1 MLIPM
6 ERQPIYVVSGGSGET
21 AQRMVQAA
29 LTQFSK
35 GESSALVRRFQN
47 VRSQEDMDRVLQMAA
62 EKRAVIIHT
71 TVSREMRFYLADRC
85 AELRLTQVDLFGNLL
100 DTLALYLRERPEER
114 PGSFH
119 AVGDKYFRRIE
130 AIEFALKFDDGIDM
144 GGLPD
149 ADIVLV
155 GISRTSKTP
164 LSMYLAMEGYKVL
177 NVPLV
182 PGVALPPELD
192 AIPQGRI
199 VGLTIQPDRLQEIR
213 AYRLKRL
220 GAAGSADSYS
230 DLGHILDELVY
241 ADEIF
246 KQHRRWPILDVTGR
260 SIEETAGLVL
270 DRVFGK
276 ERAV

>member
-1 MLIPM
+1 MD
-6 ERQPIYVVSGGSGET
+6 RQPIFVLSGGSGET
-21 AQRMVQAA
+21 ASRMVQAA
-29 LTQFSK
+29 LTQFAR
-35 GESSALVRRFQN
+35 GETSSLVRRFQN
-47 VRSQEDMDRVLQMAA
+47 VRSREDLDRILLMAA

-71 TVSREMRFYLADRC
+71 TVARDMRDYLEHRC

-100 DTLALYLRERPEER
+100 DTLSLYLRERPEER

-130 AIEFALKFDDGIDM
+130 AIEYALKFDDGIDM
-144 GGLPD
+144 AGLVD

-164 LSMYLAMEGYKVL
+164 LSMYLAMEGYKVM

-182 PGVALPPELD
+182 PGVALPPELAD
-192 AIPQGRI
+192 IPQGRI

-220 GAAGSADSYS
+220 GGLGSADSYS
-230 DLGHILDELVY
+230 DMGRILEELAY

-246 KQHRRWPILDVTGR
+246 KHHRRWPVLDVTGR

>member
-1 MLIPM
+1 M
-6 ERQPIYVVSGGSGET
+6 ERQPIYIVSGGSGET
-21 AQRMVQAA
+21 AYRMVQAA
-29 LTQFSK
+29 LTQFTK
-35 GESSALVRRFQN
+35 GESSSLVRRFQN
-47 VRSQEDMDRVLQMAA
+47 VRSLEDLDRVLGMAGD
-62 EKRAVIIHT
+62 KRAVIVHT
-71 TVSREMRFYLADRC
+71 TVSQELRTYLAVRC
-85 AELRLTQVDLFGNLL
+85 AELRITQVDLFGNLL
-100 DTLALYLRERPEER
+100 DTLTLYLRERPEEKA
-114 PGSFH
+114 GSFH

-144 GGLPD
+144 TGLAD

-164 LSMYLAMEGYKVL
+164 LSMYLAMEGFKVM

-182 PGVALPPELD
+182 PGVPLPPEL
-192 AIPQGRI
+192 APIPQGRI
-199 VGLTIQPDRLQEIR
+199 VGLTIQADRLQEIR

-220 GAAGSADSYS
+220 GAHGSADSYS
-230 DLGHILDELVY
+230 DLGRIMDELAY
-241 ADEIF
+241 ADEVF
-246 KQHRRWPILDVTGR
+246 KTHRRWPVLDVTGR

>member
-1 MLIPM
+1 M
-6 ERQPIYVVSGGSGET
+6 ERQPIYIVSGGSGET
-21 AQRMVQAA
+21 AHRMVQAA
-29 LTQFSK
+29 LTQFTK
-35 GESSALVRRFQN
+35 GESSSLVRRFQN
-47 VRSQEDMDRVLQMAA
+47 VRSYEDLDRVLGMAGD
-62 EKRAVIIHT
+62 KRAVIVHT
-71 TVSREMRFYLADRC
+71 TVSQELRTYLAVRC
-85 AELRLTQVDLFGNLL
+85 AELRITQVDLFGNLL
-100 DTLALYLRERPEER
+100 DTLTLYLRERPEEKA
-114 PGSFH
+114 GSFH

-144 GGLPD
+144 TGLAD

-164 LSMYLAMEGYKVL
+164 LSMYLAMEGFKVM

-182 PGVALPPELD
+182 PGVPLPPEL
-192 AIPQGRI
+192 APIPQGRI
-199 VGLTIQPDRLQEIR
+199 VGLTIQADRLQEIR

-220 GAAGSADSYS
+220 GAQGSADSYS
-230 DLGHILDELVY
+230 DLGRIMDELAY
-241 ADEIF
+241 ADEVF
-246 KQHRRWPILDVTGR
+246 KTHRRWPVLDVTGR

>member
-1 MLIPM
+1 
-6 ERQPIYVVSGGSGET
+6 
-21 AQRMVQAA
+21 
-29 LTQFSK
+29 
-35 GESSALVRRFQN
+35 
-47 VRSQEDMDRVLQMAA
+47 
-62 EKRAVIIHT
+62 
-71 TVSREMRFYLADRC
+71 
-85 AELRLTQVDLFGNLL
+85 VDLFGNLL

-144 GGLPD
+144 GGLAD

-155 GISRTSKTP
+155 GVSRTSKTP
-164 LSMYLAMEGYKVL
+164 LSMYLSMEGFKVM

-182 PGVALPPELD
+182 PGVPLPPEIL

-199 VGLTIQPDRLQEIR
+199 VGLTIQADRLQEIR

-220 GAAGSADSYS
+220 GATSSAGNYS
-230 DLGHILDELVY
+230 DIGRILDELAY
-241 ADEIF
+241 ADEIY
-246 KQHRRWPILDVTGR
+246 KHHRRWPVLDVTGR

>member
-1 MLIPM
+1 M
-6 ERQPIYVVSGGSGET
+6 ERQPIYIVSGGSGET
-21 AQRMVQAA
+21 AYRMVQAA
-29 LTQFSK
+29 LTQFTM
-35 GESSALVRRFQN
+35 GESSSLVRRFQN
-47 VRSQEDMDRVLQMAA
+47 VRSLEDLDRVLGMAGD
-62 EKRAVIIHT
+62 KRAIIVHT
-71 TVSREMRFYLADRC
+71 TVSQELRTYLSERC
-85 AELRLTQVDLFGNLL
+85 AELRITQVDLFGNLL
-100 DTLALYLRERPEER
+100 DTLTLYLRERPEEKA
-114 PGSFH
+114 GSFH

-144 GGLPD
+144 TGLAD

-164 LSMYLAMEGYKVL
+164 LSMYLAMEGFKVM

-182 PGVALPPELD
+182 PGVPLPPEL
-192 AIPQGRI
+192 APIPQGRI
-199 VGLTIQPDRLQEIR
+199 VGLTIQADRLQEIR

-220 GAAGSADSYS
+220 GAQGSADSYS
-230 DLGHILDELVY
+230 DLGRIMDELAY
-241 ADEIF
+241 ADEVF
-246 KQHRRWPILDVTGR
+246 KTHRRWPVLDVTGR

>member
-1 MLIPM
+1 MD
-6 ERQPIYVVSGGSGET
+6 RQQIYVVSGGSGET
-21 AQRMVQAA
+21 ALRMVQAV

-47 VRSQEDMDRVLQMAA
+47 VRSQEDLDRVLQMAA
-62 EKRAVIIHT
+62 DKRAVIIHT
-71 TVSREMRFYLADRC
+71 TVSREMRDYLAKRC
-85 AELRLTQVDLFGNLL
+85 SALRITQVDLFGNLL
-100 DTLALYLRERPEER
+100 DTMALYLRERPEER

-144 GGLPD
+144 AGLAD

-164 LSMYLAMEGYKVL
+164 LSMYLAMEGFKVM

-182 PGVALPPELD
+182 PGVPLPLELQ
-192 AIPQGRI
+192 AIPQGRV
-199 VGLTIQPDRLQEIR
+199 VGLTIQADRLQEIR

-220 GAAGSADSYS
+220 GATGTADSYS
-230 DLGHILDELVY
+230 DMGRILDELAY
-241 ADEIF
+241 ADDIF
-246 KQHRRWPILDVTGR
+246 KHHRRWPVLDVTGR

>member
-1 MLIPM
+1 MD
-6 ERQPIYVVSGGSGET
+6 RQPIFVVSGGSGET
-21 AQRMVQAA
+21 AYRMVQAA
-29 LTQFSK
+29 LTQFAM
-35 GESSALVRRFQN
+35 GETSSLVRRFQN
-47 VRSQEDMDRVLQMAA
+47 VRSREGLDRILLMAA

-71 TVSREMRFYLADRC
+71 TVARDMRDYLEHRC

-100 DTLALYLRERPEER
+100 DTLSLYLRERPEER

-130 AIEFALKFDDGIDM
+130 AIEYALKFDDGIDM
-144 GGLPD
+144 AGLVD

-164 LSMYLAMEGYKVL
+164 LSMYLAMEGYKVM

-182 PGVALPPELD
+182 PGVLLPPELAD
-192 AIPQGRI
+192 IPQGRI

-220 GAAGSADSYS
+220 GGVGSADSYS
-230 DLGHILDELVY
+230 DMGRILEELAF
-241 ADEIF
+241 ADDIF
-246 KQHRRWPILDVTGR
+246 KHHRRWPVLDVTGR

>member
-1 MLIPM
+1 M
-6 ERQPIYVVSGGSGET
+6 ERQPIYIVSGGSGET
-21 AQRMVQAA
+21 AYRMVQAA
-29 LTQFSK
+29 LTQFTK
-35 GESSALVRRFQN
+35 GESSSLVRRFQN
-47 VRSQEDMDRVLQMAA
+47 VRSLEDLDRVRGMAGD
-62 EKRAVIIHT
+62 KRAVIVYT
-71 TVSREMRFYLADRC
+71 TVSQELRPYLAVRC
-85 AELRLTQVDLFGNLL
+85 AELRITQVDLFGNLL
-100 DTLALYLRERPEER
+100 DTLTLYLRERPEEKA
-114 PGSFH
+114 GSFH

-144 GGLPD
+144 TGLAD

-164 LSMYLAMEGYKVL
+164 LSMYLAMEGFKVM

-182 PGVALPPELD
+182 PGVPLPPEL
-192 AIPQGRI
+192 APIPQGRI
-199 VGLTIQPDRLQEIR
+199 VGLTIQADRLQEIR

-220 GAAGSADSYS
+220 GALGSADSYS
-230 DLGHILDELVY
+230 DLGRIMDELAY
-241 ADEIF
+241 ADEVF
-246 KQHRRWPILDVTGR
+246 KTHRRWPVLDVTGR

>member
-1 MLIPM
+1 
-6 ERQPIYVVSGGSGET
+6 
-21 AQRMVQAA
+21 MVQAA
-29 LTQFSK
+29 LTQFTK
-35 GESSALVRRFQN
+35 GESSSLVRRFQN
-47 VRSQEDMDRVLQMAA
+47 VRSYEDLDRVLGMAGD
-62 EKRAVIIHT
+62 KRAVIVHT
-71 TVSREMRFYLADRC
+71 TVSQELRTYLAVRC
-85 AELRLTQVDLFGNLL
+85 AELRITQVDLFGNLL
-100 DTLALYLRERPEER
+100 DTLTLYLRERPEEKA
-114 PGSFH
+114 GSFH

-144 GGLPD
+144 TGLAD

-164 LSMYLAMEGYKVL
+164 LSMYLAMEGFKVM

-182 PGVALPPELD
+182 PGVPLPPEL
-192 AIPQGRI
+192 APIPQGRI
-199 VGLTIQPDRLQEIR
+199 VGLTIQADRLQEIR

-220 GAAGSADSYS
+220 GATGSADSYS
-230 DLGHILDELVY
+230 DLGRIMDELAY
-241 ADEIF
+241 ADEVF
-246 KQHRRWPILDVTGR
+246 KTHRRWPVLDVTGR

>member
-1 MLIPM
+1 M
-6 ERQPIYVVSGGSGET
+6 ERQPIYIVSGGSGET

-29 LTQFSK
+29 LTQFTK
-35 GESSALVRRFQN
+35 GESSSLVRRFQN
-47 VRSQEDMDRVLQMAA
+47 VRSFEDLDRVLGMAGD
-62 EKRAVIIHT
+62 KRAVIVHT
-71 TVSREMRFYLADRC
+71 TVSQELRTYLAVRC
-85 AELRLTQVDLFGNLL
+85 AELRITQVDLFGNLL
-100 DTLALYLRERPEER
+100 DTLTLYLRERPEEKA
-114 PGSFH
+114 GSFH

-144 GGLPD
+144 TGLAS

-164 LSMYLAMEGYKVL
+164 LSMYLAMEGFKVM

-182 PGVALPPELD
+182 PGVPLPPEL
-192 AIPQGRI
+192 APIPQGRI
-199 VGLTIQPDRLQEIR
+199 VGLTIQADRLQEIR

-220 GAAGSADSYS
+220 GATGSADSYS
-230 DLGHILDELVY
+230 DLGRIMDELAY
-241 ADEIF
+241 ADEVF
-246 KQHRRWPILDVTGR
+246 KTHRRWPVLDVTGR

>member
-1 MLIPM
+1 MD
-6 ERQPIYVVSGGSGET
+6 RQPIYVVSGGSGET
-21 AQRMVQAA
+21 AHRMVEAA
-29 LTQFSK
+29 LTQFAK
-35 GESSALVRRFQN
+35 GETSALVRRFQN
-47 VRSQEDMDRVLQMAA
+47 VRTLEDLDRVLQMAA
-62 EKRAVIIHT
+62 DKRAVIIHT
-71 TVSREMRFYLADRC
+71 TVSREMRDYIDRRC

-100 DTLALYLRERPEER
+100 DTLAIYLRERPEER

-119 AVGDKYFRRIE
+119 AVGDKYFRRID
-130 AIEFALKFDDGIDM
+130 AIEYALKFDDGIDM
-144 GGLPD
+144 AGLIG

-164 LSMYLAMEGYKVL
+164 LSMYLAMEGFKVM

-182 PGVALPPELD
+182 PGVALPPELET
-192 AIPQGRI
+192 IPQGRI
-199 VGLTIQPDRLQEIR
+199 VGLTIQADRLQEIR

-220 GAAGSADSYS
+220 GATGSADGYS
-230 DLGHILDELVY
+230 DMGRILDELAY
-241 ADEIF
+241 ADGVF
-246 KQHRRWPILDVTGR
+246 KQHRRWPVLDVTGR

>member
-1 MLIPM
+1 M
-6 ERQPIYVVSGGSGET
+6 ERQPIYIVSGGSGET

-29 LTQFSK
+29 LTQFTK
-35 GESSALVRRFQN
+35 GESSSLVRRFQN
-47 VRSQEDMDRVLQMAA
+47 VRSFEDLDRVLGMAGD
-62 EKRAVIIHT
+62 KRAVIVHT
-71 TVSREMRFYLADRC
+71 TVSQELRTYLAVRC
-85 AELRLTQVDLFGNLL
+85 AELRITQVDLFGNLL
-100 DTLALYLRERPEER
+100 DTLTLYLRERPEEKA
-114 PGSFH
+114 GSFH

-144 GGLPD
+144 TGLAD

-164 LSMYLAMEGYKVL
+164 LSMYLAMEGFKVM

-182 PGVALPPELD
+182 PGVPLPPEL
-192 AIPQGRI
+192 APIPQGRI
-199 VGLTIQPDRLQEIR
+199 VGLTIQADRLQEIR

-220 GAAGSADSYS
+220 GAQGSADSYS
-230 DLGHILDELVY
+230 DLGRIMDELAY
-241 ADEIF
+241 ADEVF
-246 KQHRRWPILDVTGR
+246 KTHRRWPVLDVTGR

>member
-1 MLIPM
+1 MD
-6 ERQPIYVVSGGSGET
+6 RQQIYVVSGGSGET
-21 AQRMVQAA
+21 ALRMVQAA

-35 GESSALVRRFQN
+35 GEGSALVRRFQN
-47 VRSQEDMDRVLQMAA
+47 VRSREDLDRVLQAA
-62 EKRAVIIHT
+62 MDKQAVIIHT
-71 TVSREMRFYLADRC
+71 TVSREMREYLDERC
-85 AELRLTQVDLFGNLL
+85 SALLLTQVDLFGNLL
-100 DTLALYLRERPEER
+100 DTLAHLLRERPEER

-119 AVGDKYFRRIE
+119 ALGDKYFRRME

-144 GGLPD
+144 AGLAD

-164 LSMYLAMEGYKVL
+164 LSMYLAMEGFKVI

-182 PGVALPPELD
+182 PGVPLPPEILTV
-192 AIPQGRI
+192 PQGRV
-199 VGLTIQPDRLQEIR
+199 VGLTIQADRLQEIR

-220 GAAGSADSYS
+220 GATGSADSYS
-230 DLGHILDELVY
+230 DLGRILDELAYSDEVY
-241 ADEIF
+241 RH
-246 KQHRRWPILDVTGR
+246 HRRWPVLDVTGR
-260 SIEETAGLVL
+260 SIEEIAGLVL

>member
-1 MLIPM
+1 M
-6 ERQPIYVVSGGSGET
+6 ERQPIYIVSGGSGET

-29 LTQFSK
+29 LTQFTK
-35 GESSALVRRFQN
+35 GESSSLVRRFQN
-47 VRSQEDMDRVLQMAA
+47 VRSFEDLDRVLGMAGD
-62 EKRAVIIHT
+62 KRAVIVHT
-71 TVSREMRFYLADRC
+71 TVSQELRTYLAVRC
-85 AELRLTQVDLFGNLL
+85 AELRITQVDLFGNLL
-100 DTLALYLRERPEER
+100 DTLTLYLRERPEEKA
-114 PGSFH
+114 GSFH

-144 GGLPD
+144 TGLAS

-164 LSMYLAMEGYKVL
+164 LSMYLAMEGFKVM

-182 PGVALPPELD
+182 PGVPLPPEL
-192 AIPQGRI
+192 APIPQGRI
-199 VGLTIQPDRLQEIR
+199 VGLTIQADRLQEIR

-220 GAAGSADSYS
+220 GAQGSADSYS
-230 DLGHILDELVY
+230 DLGRIMDELAY
-241 ADEIF
+241 ADEVF
-246 KQHRRWPILDVTGR
+246 KTHRRWPVLDVTGR